1 MAVPVRIDIAKCF
14 CRWRGFTL
22 VELLVVIAIIG
33 VIAALLL
40 PVLSAAKG
48 SATTAACLSNLRQ
61 LSLGWKMYADENNT
75 VLAVNIP
82 LPGNKPAWIAGDFTE
97 PGNSTNQT
105 IIRQGL
111 IFPYVRNAAVYRCPA
126 DLTMTNSQPVILS
139 YAMNGWMGSRTMND
153 EAQSAQIADGASD
166 RTFVR
171 ESEIS
176 VIGAAARLWVIS
188 DEDHSTLNDGWFLVT
203 MDNSQPF
210 ASFPGIRH
218 RHGSGTI
225 FADGHADVF
234 QLRDPGSVPGRQI
247 SAANTDW
254 LRLKQTTTQP

>member
-1 MAVPVRIDIAKCF
+1 VKTAFANRAG
-14 CRWRGFTL
+14 RGRGFTL

-33 VIAALLL
+33 LIAALLL
-40 PVLSAAKG
+40 PALNAANG
-48 SATTAACLSNLRQ
+48 SARTAGCLSNLRQ
-61 LSLGWKMYADENNT
+61 LMLGWKMYADENNG

-82 LPGNKPAWIAGDFTE
+82 LPGNSPAWIAGDFAE
-97 PGNSTNQT
+97 PGESTNTT
-105 IIRQGL
+105 IVRQGL
-111 IFPYVRNAAVYRCPA
+111 IFPYVRNAAIYRCPGDA
-126 DLTMTNSQPVILS
+126 AVSNGAPVILS
-139 YAMNGWMGSRTMND
+139 YSMNGWMGSRTMND
-153 EAQSAQIADGASD
+153 DQSQASTTLYGVNY

-176 VIGAAARLWVIS
+176 VIGATSQLWVIA

-218 RHGSGTI
+218 RHGSGMI

-234 QLRDPGSVPGRQI
+234 KLRDPGSNPGMQI
-247 SAANTDW
+247 SPANTDW
-254 LRLKQTTTQP
+254 LLLKQMTTLP